1 MSDSIEEW
9 KKANEYDKIREY
21 LKNTHPDVLEG
32 FGEWNEEQKAIK
44 LKTEIA
50 ILKEKSRKMIG
61 FYKENYP
68 HHEVKS
74 RVFPSVERT
83 NRFGANY
90 DKLDMIQYIESLP
103 ICQSYRGMN
112 RCNYIAENYPDEQ
125 HTERGVYYTDG
136 EYTISSIALLHI
148 NLFEITLPQ
157 KFVDK
162 AIRAGYEPAHALKD
176 SLWER
181 GEAFLVDL
189 MKFRLNNKDWKN
201 QCEVVS
207 EAMSLYHK
215 ERSEQE

>member
-1 MSDSIEEW
+1 MN
-9 KKANEYDKIREY
+9 NEYDKIREY
-21 LKNTHPDVLEG
+21 LKNTHPDVLESYQ
-32 FGEWNEEQKAIK
+32 EWDKEQKSIK
-44 LKTEIA
+44 VKTEIT
-50 ILKEKSRKMIG
+50 ILKAKSRKMIG

-103 ICQSYRGMN
+103 ICQTYRGLN
-112 RCNYIAENYPDEQ
+112 RCNYIRENYPDEEY
-125 HTERGVYYTDG
+125 TARGVYYTDG

-148 NLFEITLPQ
+148 KLFEITLPQ

-189 MKFRLNNKDWKN
+189 MQFRLNNKDWES
-201 QCEVVS
+201 QCKIVS
-207 EAMSLYHK
+207 EAMSLYHR

>member
-1 MSDSIEEW
+1 MSIEEW

-32 FGEWNEEQKAIK
+32 FGEWDKERKAIK

-68 HHEVKS
+68 YHEVKS

-103 ICQSYRGMN
+103 ICQKYRGLN
-112 RCNYIAENYPDEQ
+112 TCNYIRENYPDEEY
-125 HTERGVYYTDG
+125 TERGVYYTDG
-136 EYTISSIALLHI
+136 EYTISSIAFLHI
-148 NLFEITLPQ
+148 KLFEIALPQ
-157 KFVDK
+157 NFVDK
-162 AIRAGYEPAHALKD
+162 ATRAGYEPAHALKD
-176 SLWER
+176 SIWKR
-181 GEAFLVDL
+181 GELFLVDL
-189 MKFRLNNKDWKN
+189 MQYRLNNKDWKN
-201 QCEVVS
+201 QCKVVH
-207 EAMSLYHK
+207 EAISLYHR